1 MDIKLNNELL
11 KSTSDDEKKEDKP
24 KKRNSKEELIDKI
37 IQVAEHNKI
46 VIAHSDTKL
55 KRMTKQQLNELLA
68 ETIEKAMRDEMARQ
82 VGAKPGA
89 TDSVIALGALRMVHD
104 IFAKGTEQCFNVFL
118 PQYGYEVEG
127 FADSLKEPSVREA
140 TDACLVEIAQDTDVL
155 QYVQSPWARLAIA
168 WGGALVTSV
177 QRKKKRYNYQRVY
190 ASRMEP
196 SEYVLENPRYQ
207 HRTRGGS
214 EDGKVDSDGGPP
226 LEKCRTV

>member
-1 MDIKLNNELL
+1 MDSKLNNELL
-11 KSTSDDEKKEDKP
+11 KSTSDDEKKEEKP

-37 IQVAEHNKI
+37 ITVAEHNNI
-46 VIAHSDTKL
+46 PIPHSDTKL
-55 KRMTKQQLNELLA
+55 KRMTKQQLTELLA
-68 ETIEKAMRDEMARQ
+68 DLIEKAMRDEMARQ

-104 IFAKGTEQCFNVFL
+104 ICAKGTEKCFNMFL
-118 PQYGYEVEG
+118 PQYGYEVDG

-177 QRKKKRYNYQRVY
+177 QAKKVRYYQRQY
-190 ASRMEP
+190 APRMEP
-196 SEYVLENPRYQ
+196 TEYRIQDPRNQ
-207 HRTRGGS
+207 PRPRRRTP
-214 EDGKVDSDGGPP
+214 DGEVDGDGRPP
-226 LEKCRTV
+226 LAPCLKV